1 MGAGLRCGARAAL
14 ERFVWSFRHRYATS
28 SAMDNARSLF
38 EKLDLAYVQNEM
50 IGKGFENNWLEC
62 KEKNRPEQGLFDAG
76 DKANFAKALS
86 GFANSAGGVLIFGL
100 EARKDKDDIDQI
112 IALKPIKELKKFESV
127 LREHESRIVERI
139 VAGVEYR
146 RLPTGEDEGLLAV
159 YVPESDRPP
168 HRSQVDS
175 KFYIRAG
182 GVFSSM
188 PVSIIEDLF
197 ARRQRPALELCIRD
211 DSGHDFIVSLRNRGK
226 NSAKHPYVVL
236 GLTPDFSPTGYE
248 LNGNTR
254 LESWVTVAE
263 YKGIKGR
270 FVAFQAGHS
279 LVVHPDSEVALLKLR
294 YASTERNLGGRM
306 TTTWIFCY
314 YIYAENMLPVESEFV
329 IKRESY

>member
-1 MGAGLRCGARAAL
+1 
-14 ERFVWSFRHRYATS
+14 
-28 SAMDNARSLF
+28 MDNARSLF

-50 IGKGFENNWLEC
+50 IGKEFENNWLEC

-86 GFANSAGGVLIFGL
+86 GFANSSGGVLIFGL
-100 EARKDKDDIDQI
+100 EARKDKDEIDQI
-112 IALKPIKELKKFESV
+112 IALKPIKELRKFESA

-146 RLPTGEDEGLLAV
+146 RLPTGDDEGLLAV
-159 YVPESDRPP
+159 YVPESERPP

-197 ARRQRPALELCIRD
+197 ARRQRPALELSIRER
-211 DSGHDFIVSLRNRGK
+211 SPHQFIVSLMNRGK
-226 NSAKHPYVVL
+226 TSAKHPYVVL
-236 GLTPDFSPTGYE
+236 GLASDFSPSGYE
-248 LNGNTR
+248 LHGNSW
-254 LESWVTVAE
+254 LESWVQASE

-270 FVAFQAGHS
+270 FMTFQAGHS
-279 LVVHPDSEVALLKLR
+279 LVIHPDSEVAILALQC
-294 YASTERNLGGRM
+294 ASNGRNLGARV
-306 TTTWIFCY
+306 TTTWTFSY
-314 YIYAENMLPVESEFV
+314 YVYAENMLPVESEFV
-329 IKRESY
+329 IKRESH